1 MVNVADELSEQDV
14 LLEMEDGLIGFVRKR
29 LVNKFH
35 QGSRSEQK
43 KDQHHGHTAE
53 APGKCKFQGLFRK
66 RTWMNVQNQV
76 VEYKPFAL
84 LFSLRIDRITEDRIS
99 NTTKEAIMILRH
111 FPLRHS
117 LLL

>member
-53 APGKCKFQGLFRK
+53 APGQGESERALRDGAGPEVQDQAVEKPSIVSSILFRPQ
-66 RTWMNVQNQV
+66 RTRENGVPDAS
-76 VEYKPFAL
+76 K
-84 LFSLRIDRITEDRIS
+84 
-99 NTTKEAIMILRH
+99 
-111 FPLRHS
+111 
-117 LLL
+117 